1 MHWGAVRTS
10 WGTFYAAWDENGICR
25 LEFPGR
31 RPAARLASSRLLTRL
46 TRELEAFFRGERRE
60 FSLPLSLAG
69 TPFQLA
75 VWGELR
81 KVPYGRVVSYGELA
95 SRIGRPR
102 AARAVGGAVGAN
114 PVPILIP
121 CHRVV
126 RGDGGLGGFGPGPE
140 WKRRLLELE
149 GAIGKGPGRLPG
161 GRAPSAAPAEV

>member
-10 WGTFYAAWDENGICR
+10 WGIFHTAWDEHGICR

-31 RPAARLASSRLLTRL
+31 RPAARPTSSQLLTRL
-46 TRELEAFFRGERRE
+46 TRELEAFFQGERRE

-75 VWGELR
+75 VWEELR
-81 KVPYGRVVSYGELA
+81 KVPYGTVVSYGELA
-95 SRIGRPR
+95 SRIGHPR

-126 RGDGGLGGFGPGPE
+126 RAGGELGGFGPGPE

-149 GAIGKGPGRLPG
+149 GALEKGPGRLLG
-161 GRAPSAAPAEV
+161 GRAPSAAPAEA